1 MCNNLLYNM
10 QILILIQH
18 SEVESRRKELDDDL
32 NSERNAMIACADRIK
47 QLDKEIEVTF
57 D

>member
-1 MCNNLLYNM
+1 M

-32 NSERNAMIACADRIK
+32 NSERNAMIACADRI
-47 QLDKEIEVTF
+47 QELDKEIEVTLN
-57 D
+57 